1 MSINKVKCQ
10 ARDRNNDHCRN
21 GTING
26 TNFCGIH
33 EYLCDYTDDMLAN
46 LSLCTGCNKM
56 KYLVGKKTC
65 DTCKNRSVINREKM
79 KQEVILCKKDGCKF
93 KKSNENEYC
102 GKHQADY
109 FKESTEK
116 LNKKVCYN
124 YIRGCREVLDLG
136 YKFSKCQTCLE

>member
-1 MSINKVKCQ
+1 MSVNKVKCKGL
-10 ARDRNNDHCRN
+10 DRNNDPCRN

-26 TNFCGIH
+26 TNFCGYH
-33 EYLCDYTDDMLAN
+33 EYLCDYTEEMLVN

-65 DTCKNRSVINREKM
+65 DICKNRATINRQKA
-79 KQEVILCKKDGCKF
+79 KQEVEIVLCKKDGCKF
-93 KKSNENEYC
+93 KKSDDNEYC

-109 FKESTEK
+109 FKDSTEK
-116 LNKKVCYN
+116 SKKKVCYN

-136 YKFSKCQTCLE
+136 YKF